1 MCGATKLS
9 IPQQSSSSTAP
20 SLLARY
26 GCASVM
32 VGFFA
37 LWCKLT
43 FLPQSEVPVVNGEP
57 IHTSM
62 IPLALTTFYL
72 LSLPLLQYFT
82 KTFLEGKVDVKLL
95 LHETMVVYNV
105 GQVMANGWMVVVMID
120 AVLNRGHPFI
130 GNMDIANTGATY
142 AVWVHYCDKYLEFF
156 DTYFMILRGKVQQVC
171 TKLCHMICCDLS
183 LPRLLVC
190 DWPHLFLSLQY
201 EQVSFLH
208 VYHHVSIAWAWWYAL
223 KAIPAG
229 DNYFGG
235 LLNSWIHVMMYSYYA
250 LSLCKIPCPWKK
262 YLTICQLIQFV
273 TVVVYTVFSYR
284 ANMKDATALTNSA
297 YCVQMFEMTSLFVLF
312 MHFYN
317 KTYSAKKKAAKSK
330 QL

>member
-1 MCGATKLS
+1 
-9 IPQQSSSSTAP
+9 
-20 SLLARY
+20 
-26 GCASVM
+26 M

-37 LWCKLT
+37 LWCKLA

-72 LSLPLLQYFT
+72 LSLPVLQYFT
-82 KTFLEGKVDVKLL
+82 KRFLDGKVDVKLL
-95 LHETMVVYNV
+95 LHETMVIYNV
-105 GQVMANGWMVVVMID
+105 GQVLANGWMVVVMVD

-130 GNMDIANTGATY
+130 GNMDIASTGATY

-156 DTYFMILRGKVQQVC
+156 DTYFMILRGKVQ
-171 TKLCHMICCDLS
+171 
-183 LPRLLVC
+183 
-190 DWPHLFLSLQY
+190 
-201 EQVSFLH
+201 QVSFLH